1 MTKTCIID
9 VGANRGDFL
18 FQVAARSPSVTV
30 IGIEPIPE
38 LYDELAIKKDSLNLP
53 NIELLK
59 KAINTSEGFAKFHV
73 ARHADWGVSSLLNFD
88 SDNISKNEYWAQR
101 SDLYFEDE
109 IDVEI
114 TRLDTFLIEAGYNHI
129 DFIKIDA
136 QGVDI
141 KVLESLG
148 DLLKNVDAGMLEAPT
163 TRGAALYSNE
173 PTLKDV
179 LDFLERN
186 GFEPYAIKPNDPAC
200 AEVNVFFNR
209 VGLDWQEIENRLNLR
224 GIPIYDGKHYWHV
237 PSSSAT
243 TPPKNPDITSAENS
257 AAWARVA
264 HWHAEAISFKEIA
277 ETLSLELKGKS
288 LGLSE
293 LGHSSNSH
301 SQATTGEYSNLVR
314 ENNSLKS
321 QINAI
326 HKSTSWKATAFLRA
340 LRKLI

>member
-9 VGANRGDFL
+9 VGANGGDFL

-38 LYDELAIKKDSLNLP
+38 LYDQLAIKKDALNLS
-53 NIELLK
+53 NIALLK
-59 KAINTSEGFAKFHV
+59 KAINTTEGNAKFHV
-73 ARHADWGVSSLLNFD
+73 ARHADWGVSSLLDFD

-109 IDVEI
+109 IEVEI
-114 TRLDTFLIEAGYNHI
+114 TRLDKFLIGAGFSHI

-163 TRGAALYSNE
+163 TRGTALYSNE

-179 LDFLERN
+179 LDFLEKN

-224 GIPIYDGKHYWHV
+224 GIPIYDGKHYWHA
-237 PSSSAT
+237 PSASAI
-243 TPPKNPDITSAENS
+243 TPSKTPDISSAENS

-264 HWHAEAISFKEIA
+264 HWHAQATYFSEIA

-293 LGHSSNSH
+293 LNHSKSSH
-301 SQATTGEYSNLVR
+301 SQDTTSEYSNLAR

-321 QINAI
+321 QIDAI
-326 HKSTSWKATAFLRA
+326 HKSTSWRVTGFLRA